1 VVDDSLTARAL
12 HRAMV
17 EAGGFTVHLAAS
29 AARGLERLQAD
40 SYDVIICDLDME
52 EMDGVELVKRVRGTP
67 DIESLPIILVSA
79 HDEPAARSRGMAA
92 GADGFLSKRE
102 CAAGRLLSEVLD
114 VMSRRG
120 ARA

>member
-12 HRAMV
+12 HRAML

-29 AARGLERLQAD
+29 GARALDRLQAD

-52 EMDGVELVKRVRGTP
+52 EMNGAELIARVRERRESR
-67 DIESLPIILVSA
+67 DIPIILVSA
-79 HDEPAARSRGMAA
+79 HDGAAARESGMKA

-102 CAAGRLLSEVLD
+102 CAAGRLLAEVLD

-120 ARA
+120 ARE